1 MIRVLT
7 QYPIMFFFDDQVYSM
22 FSVHCPLLKQFKMVS
37 CRADQPL
44 PNRVL
49 SQLTCTGRDS
59 SSPHYMLPRLN
70 FNSYDL
76 WLPAFV
82 CKCAEKAQARG
93 HRYFGIEFWGKWC
106 KLHCGSFWSSA
117 AYRWVYTRGGVYLEG
132 AYKTACKIFLEM
144 HNREQCWS
152 HWSSI
157 TRRLSLTLLYYHLN
171 CRQGQVASIYIKM
184 VWTIFDQRIESSL

>member
-59 SSPHYMLPRLN
+59 SSPHYMPPRLN

-132 AYKTACKIFLEM
+132 AYKTACKGFVVYSLKSTSEKLIQKFTESKDCSASCTLFLFYKNSEFFA
-144 HNREQCWS
+144 EAE
-152 HWSSI
+152 
-157 TRRLSLTLLYYHLN
+157 Y
-171 CRQGQVASIYIKM
+171 
-184 VWTIFDQRIESSL
+184 F